1 MIDIYIEPSDFITHD
16 TSSNFVNKKFCQYV
30 TSMAIATKSVLI
42 EAYWSIKIVEK
53 YDVILQMVYKV
64 IINDLQGYGL
74 NKKIIL

>member
-1 MIDIYIEPSDFITHD
+1 
-16 TSSNFVNKKFCQYV
+16 
-30 TSMAIATKSVLI
+30 MAIATKSVLI